1 MQIVCTMNNYYYSKD
16 GLTIA
21 AILDSR
27 RPLANGEY
35 PVKIRVTYQRKQTYY
50 PTGKSMSED
59 AWESL
64 NISRRSDIVAARKDI
79 ENSFSLVKA
88 SAQELIET
96 GIFTIDMLNTRMS
109 RGQSMSLKMA
119 IESKI
124 NQLREDAKIGSADVY
139 ASLFRSLKI
148 FAPKDVRYEDVSPMW
163 LKRFEESMRKSGKSQ
178 TTIAMNMRSLR
189 SIINDAKRAG
199 LIKDALY
206 PFGRGK
212 YEIQEGEGRKL
223 ALTLEQIGQV
233 ARYDDGTDT
242 TAKYRDYWLFLY
254 LCNGINV
261 ADFVKLKY
269 DNIVNGEIYFV
280 RQKTEHRTRTRKEI
294 CVPISSPMQEI
305 IDRWG
310 NPPEKGNYIFPI
322 LKGDESE
329 LERNN
334 KTKYFTRSINRRM
347 QSISK
352 ALGISHISTYTA
364 RHSFATVLKRSG
376 TSIAYIS
383 ESLGHQ
389 NIKTTENYLASFERE
404 ERAKNAELLTRF

>member
-1 MQIVCTMNNYYYSKD
+1 MNNYYYSKD

-242 TAKYRDYWLFLY
+242 SAKYRDYWLFLY

-352 ALGISHISTYTA
+352 ELGISHISTYTA

>member
-27 RPLANGEY
+27 RLLANGEY
-35 PVKIRVTYQRKQTYY
+35 PIKIRVTYQRKQTYY

-59 AWESL
+59 TWESL
-64 NISRRSDIVAARKDI
+64 NISRRSEIVSARKDI
-79 ENSFSLVKA
+79 ENSFSLVKSA
-88 SAQELIET
+88 AQELIDT

-109 RGQSMSLKMA
+109 RGLSMSLNTA

-124 NQLREDAKIGSADVY
+124 NQLREEAKIGSSDVY
-139 ASLFRSLKI
+139 ASLFRSLKT
-148 FAPKDVRYEDVSPMW
+148 FAKREIRYEDISPMW
-163 LKRFEESMRKSGKSQ
+163 LKRFEDSMRNNGKSQ

-189 SIINDAKRAG
+189 SIINDARRAG
-199 LIKDALY
+199 IIKDALY

-212 YEIQEGEGRKL
+212 YEIQEGEGRKM
-223 ALTLEQIGQV
+223 ALTLEQIGQI
-233 ARYDDGTDT
+233 ARYDDGSDT

-269 DNIVNGEIYFV
+269 DNIVNGEICFV

-294 CVPISSPMQEI
+294 CVPISAPMQEI
-305 IDRWG
+305 LDRWG
-310 NPPEKGNYIFPI
+310 NPPKKGNYLFPI
-322 LKGDESE
+322 LKGDESD
-329 LERNN
+329 LERNK

-347 QSISK
+347 QSISE

-389 NIKTTENYLASFERE
+389 NLKTTENYLASFERE

>member
-1 MQIVCTMNNYYYSKD
+1 MNNYYYSKD

>member
-50 PTGKSMSED
+50 HTGKSMSED

-64 NISRRSDIVAARKDI
+64 NISRRSDIVSERKDI

-88 SAQELIET
+88 AAQDLIDT
-96 GIFTIDMLNTRMS
+96 GIFSIDMLNTRMS
-109 RGQSMSLKMA
+109 RGQSMSLKTA

-124 NQLREDAKIGSADVY
+124 TQLRDDAKIGSADVY
-139 ASLFRSLKI
+139 ASLFRNLKI
-148 FAPKDVRYEDVSPMW
+148 FAPREVRYEDVSPMW

-189 SIINDAKRAG
+189 SIINDARRAG

-223 ALTLEQIGQV
+223 ALTLEQIGQI

-310 NPPEKGNYIFPI
+310 NPPEKGSYIFPI

-347 QSISK
+347 QNISK